1 MLFFVDDFILFFFF
15 FSFFINVEFLV
26 GLFIVYL
33 FCFFLIYLLCLCKL
47 LDVII
52 DNIILL
58 CFIVFVVSRLLLVNC
73 LSGVMFWGDREGL
86 RLDWVVL
93 FEFEWIGILFLLEF
107 FLFFVLFMFLEEEL

>member
-1 MLFFVDDFILFFFF
+1 MKNGEGKE
-15 FSFFINVEFLV
+15 SKVELLV
-26 GLFIVYL
+26 ESSRRL
-33 FCFFLIYLLCLCKL
+33 CLCLCKL

-86 RLDWVVL
+86 SSDWVVL